1 MSSSEF
7 IFDAAE
13 TTFEHDVVSRSYET
27 PIVVDFWA
35 PWCGPCKTLGPILE
49 MLAQEC
55 AGSFLLAKVNV
66 DENPGLAVRFGVQ
79 GIPSVKAYRN
89 GEIIAEFNGSAPERT
104 VREFIQKIAPSETDT
119 IVVEA
124 TSLLAIRQWAQAEEQ
139 LRIVLDSQPHN
150 SVATLGLVRALI
162 AQGKGNEAI
171 AFINDFPAG
180 SEIVAAQ
187 QLKPLAQLLA
197 EVEEA
202 TKKHT
207 EHMDALQV
215 QYGQAAKLLARG
227 QHAAAMDGLLEV
239 IRYDK
244 NFRQGEPK
252 LVILAVFALLG
263 EEDPLT
269 REYRD
274 ELASILF

>member
-1 MSSSEF
+1 
-7 IFDAAE
+7 
-13 TTFEHDVVSRSYET
+13 
-27 PIVVDFWA
+27 
-35 PWCGPCKTLGPILE
+35 

-66 DENPGLAVRFGVQ
+66 DENSGLAVRFGVQ
-79 GIPSVKAYRN
+79 GIPSIKAYRN
-89 GEIIAEFNGSAPERT
+89 GEIMAEFNGSAPERT
-104 VREFIQKIAPSETDT
+104 VREFIQKVAPSETDN
-119 IVVEA
+119 IIIEA
-124 TSLLAIRQWAQAEEQ
+124 TSLLAIRQWEQAEER

-162 AQGKGNEAI
+162 AQGKGDEAI

-197 EVEEA
+197 EVDVPPTRDTADMGTLEA
-202 TKKHT
+202 
-207 EHMDALQV
+207 
-215 QYGQAAKLLARG
+215 QYWQSARLLARG

-239 IRYDK
+239 LRYDK
-244 NFRQGEPK
+244 NFRKGEPK
-252 LVILAVFALLG
+252 LVILSMFALLG

>member
-1 MSSSEF
+1 MASSEF
-7 IFDAAE
+7 IFDTAE

-27 PIVVDFWA
+27 PVVVDFWA

-66 DENPGLAVRFGVQ
+66 DENSGLAVRFGVQ
-79 GIPSVKAYRN
+79 GIPSIKAYRN
-89 GEIIAEFNGSAPERT
+89 GEIMAEFNGSAPERT
-104 VREFIQKIAPSETDT
+104 VREFIQKVAPSETDN
-119 IVVEA
+119 IIIEA
-124 TSLLAIRQWAQAEEQ
+124 TSLLAIRQWEQAEER
-139 LRIVLDSQPHN
+139 LRIVLDSQSHN

-162 AQGKGNEAI
+162 AQGKGDEAI

-197 EVEEA
+197 EVDVPPTRDTADMETLEA
-202 TKKHT
+202 
-207 EHMDALQV
+207 
-215 QYGQAAKLLARG
+215 QYWQSARLLARG

-239 IRYDK
+239 LRYDK
-244 NFRQGEPK
+244 NFRKGEPK
-252 LVILAVFALLG
+252 LVILSMFALLG

>member
-1 MSSSEF
+1 MASSEF
-7 IFDAAE
+7 IFDTAE

-27 PIVVDFWA
+27 PVVVDFWA

-66 DENPGLAVRFGVQ
+66 DENSGLAVRFGVQ
-79 GIPSVKAYRN
+79 GIPSIKAYRN
-89 GEIIAEFNGSAPERT
+89 GEIMAEFNGSAPERT
-104 VREFIQKIAPSETDT
+104 VREFIQKVAPSETDN
-119 IVVEA
+119 IIIEA
-124 TSLLAIRQWAQAEEQ
+124 TSLLAIRQWEQAEER
-139 LRIVLDSQPHN
+139 LRIVLDSQSHN

-162 AQGKGNEAI
+162 AQGKGDEAI

-197 EVEEA
+197 EVDVPPTRDTGDMETLEA
-202 TKKHT
+202 
-207 EHMDALQV
+207 
-215 QYGQAAKLLARG
+215 QYWQSARLLARG

-239 IRYDK
+239 LRYDK
-244 NFRQGEPK
+244 NFRKGEPK
-252 LVILAVFALLG
+252 LVILSMFALLG